1 LTKCDGAWGITMSS
15 FAIFNS
21 GILISVICKGHSLLS
36 KTHTFLEIYID
47 GVKFITYNVGEVLF

>member
-1 LTKCDGAWGITMSS
+1 MMSS
-15 FAIFNS
+15 FATIFS
-21 GILISVICKGHSLLS
+21 DFPMSTICKAHSLLS